1 MAAFVTLP
9 ELKAGLLISHDD
21 DDVALTLYIEAA
33 TGAVVNYL
41 KSSAVPLLEP
51 GAEIPPEIKVS
62 VIFLVGILWRNPDND
77 TESAFEQG
85 FLPKPV
91 TALLY
96 PLRDPALA

>member
-1 MAAFVTLP
+1 MASFVTLA
-9 ELKAGLLISHDD
+9 ELKDALLIDHNDD
-21 DDVALTLYIEAA
+21 DAALTLYIEAA

-41 KSSAVPLLEP
+41 KSSAAPMLEL
-51 GAEIPPEIKVS
+51 GATILPEVKVS
-62 VIFLVGILWRNPDND
+62 VIFLVGIMWRNPDND

-85 FLPKPV
+85 FLPRPV